1 MIDPDSIEIA
11 TIGPGFGECTLIH
24 VGSNKW
30 IVVDSCLGSN
40 AGEPAAIEYLAD
52 RGAGPLDVILIVATH
67 WHDDHIRGLSS
78 LLKLCSNA
86 VFCVSSALTNP
97 EFCQFVASHQKKLAG
112 DKVSSGTSEISSV
125 FDEIAIRSKA
135 GNRPK
140 KALSDRV
147 LVEIPAEQMA
157 HKSDVVVR
165 SLSPSDHA
173 LERFLLS
180 LAKYMPQVGQTKYRA
195 PRITENDTSVVL
207 WVSIG
212 DVSILLGSDLEES
225 RGAWTHI
232 VNEHMA
238 HRHKA
243 AVFKVPHHGSKNAH
257 HDQVWS
263 NMLIESPLCLL
274 TPYNRGRKL
283 PQSTDV
289 YRILGRSNN
298 SFASQKISLTPKRL
312 ARERDV
318 EKLIKNL
325 APEIR
330 VVKNSPG
337 IISAI
342 LSYPWHGEWKVSLL
356 KGACHL
362 SEIHT

>member
-1 MIDPDSIEIA
+1 MIDPNSIEIA

-30 IVVDSCLGSN
+30 IIVDSCLGSN
-40 AGEPAAIEYLAD
+40 ASDPAAIEYLES
-52 RGAGPLDVILIVATH
+52 RGASPLDVILIVATH

-78 LLKLCSNA
+78 LLRLCTNA
-86 VFCVSSALTNP
+86 VFCVSSALTNK
-97 EFCQFVASHQKKLAG
+97 EFFQFVASHQKKLVG
-112 DKVSSGTSEISSV
+112 DKVSSGTSEFSSI
-125 FDEIAIRSKA
+125 FDEIAVRSKA

-140 KALSDRV
+140 KAASDKI
-147 LVEIPAEQMA
+147 LFEIPGAQMT
-157 HKSDVVVR
+157 HQKDVIVR

-173 LERFLLS
+173 LDRFFLS
-180 LAKYMPQVGQTKYRA
+180 LVKYMPKEGQTKYRA

-212 DVSILLGSDLEES
+212 EISILLGSDLEES

-232 VNEHMA
+232 VNEHPA

-243 AVFKVPHHGSKNAH
+243 AAFKVPHHGSQNAH

-263 NMLIESPLCLL
+263 NMLVDAPLCLL
-274 TPYNRGRKL
+274 TPYNRGGKL
-283 PQSTDV
+283 PQSADV
-289 YRILGRSNN
+289 YRILGRSGN
-298 SFASQKISLTPKRL
+298 SFASQKMSLTPKRL
-312 ARERDV
+312 ARDRDV
-318 EKLIKNL
+318 EKLIKSQ
-325 APEIR
+325 APGIR

-337 IISAI
+337 VISAV
-342 LSYPWHGEWKVSLL
+342 LSYPWNGDWQVSLL